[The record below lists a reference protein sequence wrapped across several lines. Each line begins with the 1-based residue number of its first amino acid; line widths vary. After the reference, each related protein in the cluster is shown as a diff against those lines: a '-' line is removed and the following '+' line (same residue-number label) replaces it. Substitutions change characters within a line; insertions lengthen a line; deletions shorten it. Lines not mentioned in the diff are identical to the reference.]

1 MLFRGDGKPK
11 LFAFFHDTEYSRK
24 SQRVFVALF
33 LAYFLI
39 GAAILFLD
47 VGTAPWSHAISDLGR
62 AGIPSIK
69 GTAEIT
75 SSPASSE
82 IVLSIAWLWGLVM
95 YAPTVW
101 LLTATSCRA
110 VDWDHWRRLSVVI
123 RIGLFVFSLSGIFV
137 LAHMVPTD
145 SAGLERIIF
154 NLLSAS
160 ALFAVFWGIT
170 IWAMVWIGL
179 VMLTIGII
187 GLVKNFN

>member
-1 MLFRGDGKPK
+1 M
-11 LFAFFHDTEYSRK
+11 
-24 SQRVFVALF
+24 
-33 LAYFLI
+33 
-39 GAAILFLD
+39 
-47 VGTAPWSHAISDLGR
+47 
-62 AGIPSIK
+62 
-69 GTAEIT
+69 
-75 SSPASSE
+75 
-82 IVLSIAWLWGLVM
+82 
-95 YAPTVW
+95 
-101 LLTATSCRA
+101 
-110 VDWDHWRRLSVVI
+110 VI